1 LAFVVATALI
11 YIGLVPWHYYSDD
24 HNVRALAIAFLS
36 GALVGATEILSRYR
50 DEQVKAILSPDGLLY
65 VLFNGAVSTFALI
78 LIFRF
83 ENSVPGLSFFKGNSL
98 TAAIAAGFGST
109 AIMRTRIA
117 VIKGTDNKDV
127 SIGPD
132 IVINLL
138 LSMIDRRI
146 DRWRAARRQEIIA
159 THFPQLKALGSID
172 QASQYLMSSLLSF
185 QNLSDSEKQQFSD
198 TVDRNKKGGSDVN
211 VQFQALGFLF
221 LTVVGEE
228 NFASALAKAKEI
240 QGPAAPPP
248 VPATPTVAPPAIP
261 ASGSPPPVPATPTV
275 APPAIPTSASPPPV
289 P

>member
-1 LAFVVATALI
+1 MVATGLI
-11 YIGLVPWHYYSDD
+11 YICLVPWHYYSDD
-24 HNVRALAIAFLS
+24 HNFRALAIAFLS

-65 VLFNGAVSTFALI
+65 VLFNGAISTFALI

-83 ENSVPGLSFFKGNSL
+83 ENSVPALSVFKGNSL

-185 QNLSDSEKQQFSD
+185 QNLNDSEKQQFSD
-198 TVDRNKKGGSDVN
+198 TVDRNKKSGSDVN

-240 QGPAAPPP
+240 QGPTAA
-248 VPATPTVAPPAIP
+248 ATPTVAPPAIP
-261 ASGSPPPVPATPTV
+261 TSGSPPPVPATPTV